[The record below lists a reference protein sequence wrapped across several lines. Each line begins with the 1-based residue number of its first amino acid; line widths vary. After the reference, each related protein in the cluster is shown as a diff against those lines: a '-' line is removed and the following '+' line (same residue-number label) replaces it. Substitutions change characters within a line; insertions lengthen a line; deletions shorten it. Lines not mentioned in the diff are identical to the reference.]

1 MNKML
6 YYPTVFFYIS
16 VIIIFS
22 VSCAGWF
29 GLQNDGKRAVK
40 REMKITITD
49 IAPNDL
55 GQVMIFGESEKGS
68 TVLVK
73 NFYRADK
80 SRGAIHAESQK
91 FAKGL
96 LKLRGK
102 KVTVIYRLDSIGN
115 MEVLDIR

>member
-1 MNKML
+1 MNKKL
-6 YYPTVFFYIS
+6 SYYTSVFFI
-16 VIIIFS
+16 VCFS
-22 VSCAGWF
+22 MCAVSCAGWF
-29 GLQNDGKRAVK
+29 GIQNDGKRAVK
-40 REMKITITD
+40 REVKITITD